1 MDGQIDLFKAGKE
14 KLRFDKPVRLIEL
27 FSGYGKKVLALKK
40 RSKYGAASVWSSR

>member
-27 FSGYGKKVLALKK
+27 FSGYGKKVLALK
-40 RSKYGAASVWSSR
+40 